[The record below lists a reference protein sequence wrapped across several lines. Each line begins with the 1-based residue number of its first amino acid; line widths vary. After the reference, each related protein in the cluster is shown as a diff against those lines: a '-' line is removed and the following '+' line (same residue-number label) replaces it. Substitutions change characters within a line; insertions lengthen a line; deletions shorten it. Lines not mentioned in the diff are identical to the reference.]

1 MSKVTTKK
9 KKRRKMSRGGGKK
22 YFTKDHEDAIVQY
35 ALSDDRAV
43 KTKLYVELI
52 NPAFN
57 EMVDKIV
64 YTYKFTNLPNIDDL
78 KGTHLYFQINRAAN
92 KKTLYEHIFIHTCI

>member
-1 MSKVTTKK
+1 
-9 KKRRKMSRGGGKK
+9 MSRGGGKA
-22 YFTKDHEDAIVQY
+22 YFTKDHENAIVQY
-35 ALSDDRAV
+35 ASSDSREE
-43 KTKLYVELI
+43 KTKLYVDLI

-78 KGTHLYFQINRAAN
+78 KA
-92 KKTLYEHIFIHTCI
+92 EC